1 MDHDVYAAGH
11 EFALRPI
18 RLSDAPLVVQLRSD
32 AARAQFL
39 NPVSAV
45 VADQE
50 AYLRDYLGR
59 PGDLYFVVESQQP
72 VRPEGLIALYD
83 IDPVSRRA
91 EVGRWILRPGSTAA
105 VESMW
110 LVYRVAFDVLGVAE
124 VFCRTVAE
132 NTHALSF
139 HDSCGLQRTQVWP
152 RDVRLGERWFDRI
165 EHALSSDAWP
175 IVEAKL
181 SQLAGTLA
189 SRGHACQ
196 AA

>member
-1 MDHDVYAAGH
+1 MDHDVYVAGH
-11 EFALRPI
+11 DFALRPI
-18 RLSDAPLVVQLRSD
+18 RLADAPLIVQLRSD

-39 NPVSAV
+39 NPVSTE

-50 AYLRDYLGR
+50 AYLRAYFSR

-83 IDPVSRRA
+83 VDPVTRRA
-91 EVGRWILRPGSTAA
+91 EVGRWILRPGSLAA

-152 RDVRLGERWFDRI
+152 RDVRLGERWFDRV
-165 EHALSSDAWP
+165 EHALTADAWP
-175 IVEAKL
+175 AVEAKL
-181 SQLAGTLA
+181 SHLARSLAG
-189 SRGHACQ
+189 RGDACR